1 MIILTFCSDE
11 GIKIPQYT
19 YYCIKAL
26 RHYNPYMPIHF
37 LSRPNHGFEKVFK
50 DLNVEWFDYSDYS
63 TNELESFRAT
73 CDLKK
78 HGTPNTKYPSPPN
91 FFYGAM
97 ERMFVIQAHQEKYC
111 INNFFHLENDVLVY
125 YPMECFPIDK
135 SKIEARCPF
144 LTQGSMTLAISNFNG
159 YSLRSINNKILEY
172 IKMGEIGFCR
182 KYNADMFNEMTCLYA
197 AYRDLSNIRPL
208 RTLPDDQ
215 RLSSDTL
222 FDPGSYGQYL
232 GGTNNDHGPGWAGEH
247 HLIGRYIKDKTIKV
261 GIVCRKPVVQSF
273 GKTSNLFNLHIHS
286 KNLKDF
292 IDV

>member
-1 MIILTFCSDE
+1 MIILTFCSEE
-11 GIKIPQYT
+11 GVKIPQYT

-26 RHYNPYMPIHF
+26 RHYNPDMPIHF
-37 LSRPNHGFEKVFK
+37 LARPNHGFEKVFR
-50 DLNVEWFDYSDYS
+50 DLDVEWFDYSDYS

-78 HGTPNTKYPSPPN
+78 HGTPNTAYPSPPN

-125 YPMECFPIDK
+125 YPMECFPVDK
-135 SKIEARCPF
+135 SKVEARCPF
-144 LTQGSMTLAISNFNG
+144 LTRKSMTLAVSSFNG
-159 YSLRSINNKILEY
+159 YCLKSINNKILEY
-172 IKMGEIGFCR
+172 IKMGEIEFCR
-182 KYNADMFNEMTCLYA
+182 KYDTDMLNEMTCLYA
-197 AYRDLSNIRPL
+197 AYENNLYIEPLNI
-208 RTLPDDQ
+208 LPYHN
-215 RLSSDTL
+215 SSDLL

-232 GGTNNDHGPGWAGEH
+232 GGTNNEHGPGWAGDH
-247 HLIGRYIKDKTIKV
+247 HLIGQYINNKTIKV
-261 GIVCRKPVVQSF
+261 TIIKGKPVVQSF
-273 GKTSNLFNLHIHS
+273 GKTDKLFNLHIHS